1 MSDLTKIWWLY
12 EREWGFKG
20 DGEEFID
27 VTRVTGIDKVS
38 GKILKDGAAIQAKN
52 NVDLFHFYLVFHH
65 RVAES

>member
-1 MSDLTKIWWLY
+1 MSDLTKIWWLN

-27 VTRVTGIDKVS
+27 VTRVTGIDKLS
-38 GKILKDGAAIQAKN
+38 GKILKDGTAIQAKN
-52 NVDLFHFYLVFHH
+52 IADLFHFYLVFHH